1 MAKKLVFCIDFDNT
15 IVVDDFPNIGVDNLY
30 ALDVIRELIYN
41 NHKIILYTIRSN
53 ENLLAAENYLK
64 DNGIE
69 LYGVN
74 KNKTQFR
81 FSNSRKVY
89 ADYYIDDK
97 NIGTP
102 LKDVIYKNGME
113 KVVDWKKIR
122 NILIDMEILK

>member
-1 MAKKLVFCIDFDNT
+1 MV
-15 IVVDDFPNIGVDNLY
+15 
-30 ALDVIRELIYN
+30 
-41 NHKIILYTIRSN
+41 
-53 ENLLAAENYLK
+53 
-64 DNGIE
+64 